1 MPYLDVTNDEV
12 KQAVTPAGIDDE
24 DFYTDGFT
32 EGKFE
37 DLLERLEKRSRALI
51 DNQLN
56 GEGLEKETGRVD
68 TFEAVDKAKI
78 QLAYPV
84 QDVKKVEVRTGT
96 DNNGDPN
103 WRELSKNLYRFTEQF
118 VIYKGR
124 LNQSFEQTYSR
135 RSSNPLK
142 RYSSNASWSDRCTQ
156 VKVTYDRGY
165 DDIPFSVIEVQEELI
180 RRMLTHLRQE
190 QNLAKV
196 NPQEVSGMVQGRRL
210 LTDDL
215 LNRVGKI
222 SQAKHKYTML

>member
-1 MPYLDVTNDEV
+1 MPYLDVSKDEV
-12 KQAVTPAGIDDE
+12 KQAVTPAGIDDK

-37 DLLERLEKRSRALI
+37 DLLERLEKRSRAI
-51 DNQLN
+51 INNQLK
-56 GEGLEKETGRVD
+56 GEGLEKETDRVD

-78 QLAYPV
+78 QLAFPV
-84 QDVKKVEVRTGT
+84 QDLKKVEIRTGT
-96 DNNGDPN
+96 DDNGDPN
-103 WRELSKNLYRFTEQF
+103 WKELSKNLYRFTDQF

-156 VKVTYDRGY
+156 VRVTYDRGF
-165 DDIPFSVIEVQEELI
+165 DDIPFTVIEVQEELI

-196 NPQEVSGMVQGRRL
+196 NPQEVSGMVQGRQL

-215 LNRVGKI
+215 MNRI
-222 SQAKHKYTML
+222 SQITQAKHKYTML